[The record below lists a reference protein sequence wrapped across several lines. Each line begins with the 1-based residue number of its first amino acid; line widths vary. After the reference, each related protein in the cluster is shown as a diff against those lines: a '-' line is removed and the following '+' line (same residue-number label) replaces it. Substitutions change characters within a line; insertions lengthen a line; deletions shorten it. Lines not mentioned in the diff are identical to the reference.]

1 MRLLFLHRFNLE
13 EVMMMSYIALYRQ
26 WRPQEFDSLI
36 GQDHI
41 SKTLANAIKSGK
53 IAHAYL
59 FSGPRGTG
67 KTSTAKI
74 LAKALNCVE
83 GPSPVPCNHCENC
96 LKINDG
102 TSMDVFEIDAASNRG
117 IDEIRDLRESVK
129 FSPVDGKFK
138 IYIIDEVHML
148 TTEAFN
154 ALLKTLEEPP
164 SHVVFILA
172 TTEAHKIPA
181 TIHSRCQRYDFR
193 KITDAEIFA
202 RLEYVAENMKIQ
214 VEPEVLRII
223 ATHADG
229 GMRDALSILDQCS
242 TFAEVITVDAVREI
256 LGLIG
261 REWIWALVEALAQK
275 NTKESLV
282 LLNDILSKGKDIKQ
296 ILIELAQYF
305 REIMLYQVE
314 GSAQNF
320 SSSESNEVLKK
331 HSRCFSYDELVEYIK
346 SIHSVI
352 NELRFS
358 PQPRITLEVLL
369 VTLCNVNLQQNQT
382 ALLRRIEMLEENL
395 KNGNI
400 KSAESVAVKVVV
412 PRVEPVVAE
421 TSAVVSANDHK
432 VDSSEVALEAVTIK
446 PMPPVNLS
454 VNNLAAT
461 DLWEELLRDL
471 AKEGKMS
478 IMACVKQ
485 GNLIALENDLA
496 VIEFSKPFLKE
507 RTEKDD
513 YREIIE
519 GIIQKKCGKN
529 IRIKC
534 VLVGEMAFKKEEVI
548 NVAKSETINE
558 DHPTLKAAIKMFG
571 DNIIKQ

>member
-1 MRLLFLHRFNLE
+1 MRLLFLHRFNLD

-202 RLEYVAENMKIQ
+202 RLQYVAENMKIQ

-534 VLVGEMAFKKEEVI
+534 VLVGEMALKKEEVI
-548 NVAKSETINE
+548 NVAKPETINE

>member
-1 MRLLFLHRFNLE
+1 
-13 EVMMMSYIALYRQ
+13 MMSYIALYRQ

-202 RLEYVAENMKIQ
+202 RLQYVAENMKIQ

-382 ALLRRIEMLEENL
+382 ALLQRIEMLEENL

-432 VDSSEVALEAVTIK
+432 VDSSEVVLEAVTIK

-496 VIEFSKPFLKE
+496 VIEFSTPFLKE

-513 YREIIE
+513 YRDIIE

-548 NVAKSETINE
+548 NVAKPETINE

>member
-1 MRLLFLHRFNLE
+1 
-13 EVMMMSYIALYRQ
+13 MMSYIALYRQ

-202 RLEYVAENMKIQ
+202 RLQYVAENMKIQ

-432 VDSSEVALEAVTIK
+432 VDSSEVVLEAVTIK

-534 VLVGEMAFKKEEVI
+534 VLVGEMALKKEEVI
-548 NVAKSETINE
+548 NVAKPETINE

>member
-1 MRLLFLHRFNLE
+1 MRLLFLHRFNLD

-314 GSAQNF
+314 GSAQKF

-400 KSAESVAVKVVV
+400 KSSESVAVKVVV

-534 VLVGEMAFKKEEVI
+534 VLVGEMALKKEEVI

>member
-1 MRLLFLHRFNLE
+1 
-13 EVMMMSYIALYRQ
+13 MMSYIALYRQ

-202 RLEYVAENMKIQ
+202 RLQYVAENMKIQ

-432 VDSSEVALEAVTIK
+432 VDNSEVVLEAVTIK

-548 NVAKSETINE
+548 NVAKPETINE

>member
-202 RLEYVAENMKIQ
+202 RLQYVAENMKIQ

-382 ALLRRIEMLEENL
+382 ALLQRIEMLEENL

-412 PRVEPVVAE
+412 PRVEPVVVE

-432 VDSSEVALEAVTIK
+432 VDNSEVVLEAVTIK

-496 VIEFSKPFLKE
+496 VIEFSTPFLKE

-513 YREIIE
+513 YRDIIE

-534 VLVGEMAFKKEEVI
+534 VLVGEMALKKEEAI
-548 NVAKSETINE
+548 NVAKPETINE

>member
-1 MRLLFLHRFNLE
+1 
-13 EVMMMSYIALYRQ
+13 MMSYIALYRQ

-432 VDSSEVALEAVTIK
+432 VDSSEVVLEAVTIK

-534 VLVGEMAFKKEEVI
+534 VLVCEMALKKEEVI
-548 NVAKSETINE
+548 NVAKPETINE

>member
-1 MRLLFLHRFNLE
+1 
-13 EVMMMSYIALYRQ
+13 MMSYIALYRQ

-193 KITDAEIFA
+193 KITDTEIFA
-202 RLEYVAENMKIQ
+202 RLQYVAENMKIQ

-382 ALLRRIEMLEENL
+382 ALLQRIEMLEENL

-412 PRVEPVVAE
+412 PRVEPVVVE

-432 VDSSEVALEAVTIK
+432 VDNSEVVLEDVTIK

-496 VIEFSKPFLKE
+496 VIEFSTPFLKE

-513 YREIIE
+513 YRDIIE

-534 VLVGEMAFKKEEVI
+534 VLVGEMALKKEEVI
-548 NVAKSETINE
+548 NVAKPETINE

>member
-1 MRLLFLHRFNLE
+1 
-13 EVMMMSYIALYRQ
+13 MMSYIALYRQ

-202 RLEYVAENMKIQ
+202 RLQYVAENMKIQ

-432 VDSSEVALEAVTIK
+432 VDSSEVVLEAVTIK

-548 NVAKSETINE
+548 NVAKPETINE

>member
-1 MRLLFLHRFNLE
+1 MRLLFLHRFNLD

-202 RLEYVAENMKIQ
+202 RLQYVAENMKIQ

-496 VIEFSKPFLKE
+496 VIEFSTPFLKE

-548 NVAKSETINE
+548 NVAKPETINE

>member
-1 MRLLFLHRFNLE
+1 MRLLFLHRFNLD

-172 TTEAHKIPA
+172 TTEVHKIPA

-314 GSAQNF
+314 GSAQKF

-548 NVAKSETINE
+548 NVAKPETINE

>member
-1 MRLLFLHRFNLE
+1 
-13 EVMMMSYIALYRQ
+13 MMSYIALYRQ

-202 RLEYVAENMKIQ
+202 RLQYVAENMKIQ

-432 VDSSEVALEAVTIK
+432 VDNSEVVLEAVTIK

-496 VIEFSKPFLKE
+496 VIEFSTPFLKE

-513 YREIIE
+513 YRDIIE

-534 VLVGEMAFKKEEVI
+534 VLVGEMALKKEEVI
-548 NVAKSETINE
+548 NVAKPETINE

>member
-1 MRLLFLHRFNLE
+1 MRLLFLHRFNLD

-193 KITDAEIFA
+193 KITDTEIFA

-496 VIEFSKPFLKE
+496 VIEFSTPFLKE

-534 VLVGEMAFKKEEVI
+534 VLVGEMALKKEEVI

>member
-1 MRLLFLHRFNLE
+1 
-13 EVMMMSYIALYRQ
+13 MMSYIALYRQ

-432 VDSSEVALEAVTIK
+432 VDSSEVVLEAVTIK

-548 NVAKSETINE
+548 NVAKPETINE

>member
-1 MRLLFLHRFNLE
+1 MRLLFLHRFNLD

-202 RLEYVAENMKIQ
+202 RLQYVAENMKIQ

-412 PRVEPVVAE
+412 PRIEPVVAE

-432 VDSSEVALEAVTIK
+432 VDNSEVVLEAVTIK

-548 NVAKSETINE
+548 NVAKPETINE

>member
-1 MRLLFLHRFNLE
+1 
-13 EVMMMSYIALYRQ
+13 MMSYIALYRQ

-202 RLEYVAENMKIQ
+202 RLQYVAENMKIQ

-261 REWIWALVEALAQK
+261 REWIWALVEALTKK

-496 VIEFSKPFLKE
+496 VIEFSTPFLKE

-534 VLVGEMAFKKEEVI
+534 VLVGEMALKKEEVI
-548 NVAKSETINE
+548 NVAKPETINE

>member
-1 MRLLFLHRFNLE
+1 
-13 EVMMMSYIALYRQ
+13 MMSYIALYRQ

-193 KITDAEIFA
+193 KITDTEIFA
-202 RLEYVAENMKIQ
+202 RLQYVAENMKIQ

-314 GSAQNF
+314 GSAQKF

-496 VIEFSKPFLKE
+496 VIEFSTPFLKE

-548 NVAKSETINE
+548 NVAKPETINE

>member
-1 MRLLFLHRFNLE
+1 
-13 EVMMMSYIALYRQ
+13 MMSYIALYRQ

-202 RLEYVAENMKIQ
+202 RLQYVAENMKIQ

-382 ALLRRIEMLEENL
+382 ALLQRIEMLEENL

-412 PRVEPVVAE
+412 PRVEPVVVE

-432 VDSSEVALEAVTIK
+432 VDNSEVVLEDVTIK

-496 VIEFSKPFLKE
+496 VIEFSTPFLKE

-513 YREIIE
+513 YRDIIE

-534 VLVGEMAFKKEEVI
+534 VLVGEMALKKEEVI
-548 NVAKSETINE
+548 NEAKPETINE

>member
-202 RLEYVAENMKIQ
+202 RLQYVAENMKIQ

-382 ALLRRIEMLEENL
+382 ALLQRIEMLEENL

-412 PRVEPVVAE
+412 PRVEPVVVE

-432 VDSSEVALEAVTIK
+432 VDNSEVVLEAVTIK

-496 VIEFSKPFLKE
+496 VIEFSTPFLKE

-513 YREIIE
+513 YRDIIE

-534 VLVGEMAFKKEEVI
+534 VLVGEMALKKEEVI
-548 NVAKSETINE
+548 NVAKPETINE

>member
-1 MRLLFLHRFNLE
+1 MRLLFLHRFNLD

-53 IAHAYL
+53 IVYSYF
-59 FSGPRGTG
+59 FSVLGGTV
-67 KTSTAKI
+67 KSITSKI
-74 LAKALNCVE
+74 LLNVFNCVE

-202 RLEYVAENMKIQ
+202 RLQYVAENMKIQ

-314 GSAQNF
+314 GSAQKF

-496 VIEFSKPFLKE
+496 VIEFSTPFLKE

-534 VLVGEMAFKKEEVI
+534 VLVGEMALKKEEVI

>member
-1 MRLLFLHRFNLE
+1 
-13 EVMMMSYIALYRQ
+13 MMSYIALYRQ

-202 RLEYVAENMKIQ
+202 RLQYVAENMKIQ

-382 ALLRRIEMLEENL
+382 ALLQRIEMLEENL

-432 VDSSEVALEAVTIK
+432 VDSSEVVLEAVTIK

-496 VIEFSKPFLKE
+496 VIEFSTPFLKE

-534 VLVGEMAFKKEEVI
+534 VLVGEMALKKEEVI
-548 NVAKSETINE
+548 NVAKPETINE

>member
-1 MRLLFLHRFNLE
+1 
-13 EVMMMSYIALYRQ
+13 MSYIALYRQ

-314 GSAQNF
+314 GSAQKF

-496 VIEFSKPFLKE
+496 VIEFSTPFLKE

-548 NVAKSETINE
+548 NVAKPETINE

>member
-1 MRLLFLHRFNLE
+1 MRLLFLHRFNLD

-548 NVAKSETINE
+548 NVAKPETINE

>member
-1 MRLLFLHRFNLE
+1 MRLLFLHRFNLD

-202 RLEYVAENMKIQ
+202 RLQYVAENMKIQ

-548 NVAKSETINE
+548 NVAKPETINE

>member
-1 MRLLFLHRFNLE
+1 MRLLFLHRFNLD

-202 RLEYVAENMKIQ
+202 RLQYVAENMKIQ

-382 ALLRRIEMLEENL
+382 ALLQRIEMLEENL

-496 VIEFSKPFLKE
+496 VIEFSTPFLKE

-548 NVAKSETINE
+548 NVAKPETINE

>member
-1 MRLLFLHRFNLE
+1 
-13 EVMMMSYIALYRQ
+13 MMSYIALYRQ

-432 VDSSEVALEAVTIK
+432 VDNSEVVLEAVTIK

-496 VIEFSKPFLKE
+496 VIEFSTPFLKE

>member
-1 MRLLFLHRFNLE
+1 MRLLFLHRFNLD

-202 RLEYVAENMKIQ
+202 RLQYVAENMKIQ

-432 VDSSEVALEAVTIK
+432 VDNSEVVLEAVTIK

-496 VIEFSKPFLKE
+496 VIEFSTPFLKE

-534 VLVGEMAFKKEEVI
+534 VLVGEMALKKEEVI

>member
-1 MRLLFLHRFNLE
+1 MRLLFLHRFNLD

-432 VDSSEVALEAVTIK
+432 VDSSEVVLEAVTIK

-534 VLVGEMAFKKEEVI
+534 VLVGEMALKKEEVI
-548 NVAKSETINE
+548 NVAKPETINE

>member
-1 MRLLFLHRFNLE
+1 
-13 EVMMMSYIALYRQ
+13 MMSYIALYRQ

-202 RLEYVAENMKIQ
+202 RLQYVAENMKIQ

-382 ALLRRIEMLEENL
+382 ALLQRIEMLEENL

-412 PRVEPVVAE
+412 PRVEPVVVE

-432 VDSSEVALEAVTIK
+432 VDNSEVVLEAVTIK

-496 VIEFSKPFLKE
+496 VIEFSTPFLKE

-534 VLVGEMAFKKEEVI
+534 VLVGEMALKKEEVI

>member
-1 MRLLFLHRFNLE
+1 
-13 EVMMMSYIALYRQ
+13 MMSYIALYRQ

-202 RLEYVAENMKIQ
+202 RLQYVAENMKIQ

-412 PRVEPVVAE
+412 PRVEPVVVE

-432 VDSSEVALEAVTIK
+432 VDNSEVVLEDVTIK

-496 VIEFSKPFLKE
+496 VIEFSTPFLKE

-513 YREIIE
+513 YRDIIE

-534 VLVGEMAFKKEEVI
+534 VLVGEMALKKEEVI

>member
-1 MRLLFLHRFNLE
+1 MHRFNLE

-193 KITDAEIFA
+193 KITDTEIFA
-202 RLEYVAENMKIQ
+202 RLQYVAENMKIQ

-421 TSAVVSANDHK
+421 TSAVVSVNDHK

-534 VLVGEMAFKKEEVI
+534 VLVGEMALKKEEAI
-548 NVAKSETINE
+548 NVAKPETINE

>member
-1 MRLLFLHRFNLE
+1 
-13 EVMMMSYIALYRQ
+13 MMSYIALYRQ

-314 GSAQNF
+314 GSAQKF

-421 TSAVVSANDHK
+421 TSAVVSVNDHK
-432 VDSSEVALEAVTIK
+432 VDSSEVVLEAVTIK

-454 VNNLAAT
+454 VNDLAAT

-496 VIEFSKPFLKE
+496 VIEFSTPFLKE

-534 VLVGEMAFKKEEVI
+534 VLIGEMVVKRKKLLMWL
-548 NVAKSETINE
+548 N
-558 DHPTLKAAIKMFG
+558 LKQSTK
-571 DNIIKQ
+571 IILPLKLQ

>member
-1 MRLLFLHRFNLE
+1 
-13 EVMMMSYIALYRQ
+13 MMSYIALYRQ

-432 VDSSEVALEAVTIK
+432 VDNSEVALEAVTIK

-548 NVAKSETINE
+548 NVAKPETINE

>member
-1 MRLLFLHRFNLE
+1 
-13 EVMMMSYIALYRQ
+13 MMSYIALYRQ

-148 TTEAFN
+148 TTVAFN

-534 VLVGEMAFKKEEVI
+534 VLVGEMALKKEEVI
-548 NVAKSETINE
+548 NVAKPETINE

>member
-1 MRLLFLHRFNLE
+1 MRLLFLHRFNLD

-202 RLEYVAENMKIQ
+202 RLQYVAENMKIQ

-496 VIEFSKPFLKE
+496 VIEFSTPFLKE

-534 VLVGEMAFKKEEVI
+534 VLVGEMALKKEEVI

>member
-1 MRLLFLHRFNLE
+1 MRLLFLHRFNLD

-193 KITDAEIFA
+193 KITDVEIFA
-202 RLEYVAENMKIQ
+202 RLQYVAENMKIQ

-496 VIEFSKPFLKE
+496 VIEFSTPFLKE

-534 VLVGEMAFKKEEVI
+534 VLVGEMALKKEEVI
-548 NVAKSETINE
+548 NVAKPETINE

>member
-1 MRLLFLHRFNLE
+1 
-13 EVMMMSYIALYRQ
+13 MMSYIALYRQ

-202 RLEYVAENMKIQ
+202 RLQYVAENMKIQ

-314 GSAQNF
+314 GSGQREG
-320 SSSESNEVLKK
+320 SSESNEVLKK

-382 ALLRRIEMLEENL
+382 ALLQRIEMLEENL

-412 PRVEPVVAE
+412 PRVEPVVVE

-432 VDSSEVALEAVTIK
+432 VDSSEVVLEAVTIK

-496 VIEFSKPFLKE
+496 VIEFSTPFLKE

-534 VLVGEMAFKKEEVI
+534 VLVGEMALKKEEVI
-548 NVAKSETINE
+548 NVAKPETINE

>member
-1 MRLLFLHRFNLE
+1 
-13 EVMMMSYIALYRQ
+13 MMSYIALYRQ

-534 VLVGEMAFKKEEVI
+534 VLVGEMALKKEEVI

>member
-1 MRLLFLHRFNLE
+1 
-13 EVMMMSYIALYRQ
+13 MMSYIALYRQ

-202 RLEYVAENMKIQ
+202 RLQYVAENMKIQ

-314 GSAQNF
+314 GSAQKF

-382 ALLRRIEMLEENL
+382 ALLQRIEMLEENL

-432 VDSSEVALEAVTIK
+432 VDSSEVVLEAVTIK

-496 VIEFSKPFLKE
+496 VIEFSTPFLKE

-513 YREIIE
+513 YRDIIE

-534 VLVGEMAFKKEEVI
+534 VLVGEMALKKEEVI
-548 NVAKSETINE
+548 NVAKPETINE